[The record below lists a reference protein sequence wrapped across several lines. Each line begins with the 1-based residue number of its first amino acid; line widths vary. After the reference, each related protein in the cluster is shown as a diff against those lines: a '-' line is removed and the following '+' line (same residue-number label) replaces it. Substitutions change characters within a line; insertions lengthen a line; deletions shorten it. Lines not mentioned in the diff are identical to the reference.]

1 MSTRLG
7 KTFFRNLGVNI
18 LVYVVVV
25 FLLIGK
31 LIAGGWTQFLQ
42 ILAMPTV
49 SVILVAGVV
58 LVVISTLILHI
69 RKLQLTGM
77 IVGLVG
83 VIAIVLFTVAPQE
96 ILHAAKYDVV
106 GFGVGA
112 IGVGV
117 GFYSTGVAVESTGMI
132 KSMANLE
139 FYEKIAIVDEYLH
152 AIDAKADIVAD
163 RIYHEIKGAWQLKKY
178 VDPKIER
185 ELDNKINAMKG
196 KILEG
201 QQYGELV
208 NRIQQLQDED
218 C

>member
-1 MSTRLG
+1 MGTRLG

-18 LVYVVVV
+18 LVYVVV
-25 FLLIGK
+25 LLILGRF
-31 LIAGGWTQFLQ
+31 ITGGWTQFLQ
-42 ILAMPTV
+42 ILAIPMV
-49 SVILVAGVV
+49 SVILVVGVG
-58 LVVISTLILHI
+58 LIVISSLILHI
-69 RKLQLTGM
+69 RKLQFTGI

-83 VIAIVLFTVAPQE
+83 VIAIVLFTIAPQE

-117 GFYSTGVAVESTGMI
+117 GFYSAGVAVESTGMI

-201 QQYGELV
+201 QQYGELL

>member
-7 KTFFRNLGVNI
+7 KTFFRNLGVSI
-18 LVYVVVV
+18 LVYVVV
-25 FLLIGK
+25 LLI
-31 LIAGGWTQFLQ
+31 LWRFITGGWTQLLQ
-42 ILAMPTV
+42 ILAIPMV
-49 SVILVAGVV
+49 SVT
-58 LVVISTLILHI
+58 LVVGVGLIVISSLILHI
-69 RKLQLTGM
+69 RKLQFTGM
-77 IVGLVG
+77 IVVLVG
-83 VIAIVLFTVAPQE
+83 VIAIVLFAVTPQE

-117 GFYSTGVAVESTGMI
+117 GFYSAGVAVEATGMI

-163 RIYHEIKGAWQLKKY
+163 LIYHEIKGAWQLKKY

-196 KILEG
+196 KILEE
-201 QQYGELV
+201 QQYGELL

>member
-1 MSTRLG
+1 MGTRLG

-18 LVYVVVV
+18 LVYVVV
-25 FLLIGK
+25 LLILGRFMP
-31 LIAGGWTQFLQ
+31 GGWTQFLQ
-42 ILAMPTV
+42 ILAIPMV
-49 SVILVAGVV
+49 SVILIVGVG
-58 LVVISTLILHI
+58 LIVISSLILHI
-69 RKLQLTGM
+69 RKLQFTGI

-83 VIAIVLFTVAPQE
+83 VIAIVLFTIAPQE

-117 GFYSTGVAVESTGMI
+117 GFYSAGVAVESTGMI

-139 FYEKIAIVDEYLH
+139 FYEKIAIVGEYLH
-152 AIDAKADIVAD
+152 VIDAKADIVAD
-163 RIYHEIKGAWQLKKY
+163 RIYYEIKGAWQLKKY

-185 ELDNKINAMKG
+185 ELDNKINALKG

-201 QQYGELV
+201 QQYGELL